1 MTIFNTLDEVDADVG
16 ADLGVSRWIDI
27 TQERINTFAETTED
41 HSGPIP
47 IPRLRRLVRTE
58 LQSRTGSSRCRF
70 LPLSAKTY
78 SQLTR
83 RAPV

>member
-41 HSGPIP
+41 RQCTHTDPEAAASGP
-47 IPRLRRLVRTE
+47 
-58 LQSRTGSSRCRF
+58 
-70 LPLSAKTY
+70 Y
-78 SQLTR
+78 
-83 RAPV
+83 